1 MWKRAVWQED
11 LQEEEGVIPSN
22 WIDNKTVY
30 WPPGTKA
37 LNAMKARQNP
47 EKNWLKF
54 PLIKVKFSSES
65 KQDCENFDFTTTEEK
80 SDNEDVDFH
89 RKRKY
94 KQREFPDYFPSSVIK
109 DLDEVS
115 MFLTSSSSSIKSI
128 EPKVDMD
135 GKNLNS
141 PFPKF
146 FQEDINSSLFF
157 KDIAHDEVKESGNKL
172 QKLDNVDKF
181 PMSEGKFQKRV
192 LYLLTDI
199 RNEMRNQNRLIEPA
213 SNSEF
218 VNQIRFISSEVEL
231 TEVDKT
237 LDDEK
242 VRLLWVNQLQ
252 LIGGTSLKDKIHK
265 IMLRIFSNSFMATMS
280 MKGKNGKICFKNTN
294 LYGVV
299 KASTIKYDGATEN
312 LINGVLSDFL
322 KYAPFRKG
330 GGKEKKL

>member
-1 MWKRAVWQED
+1 
-11 LQEEEGVIPSN
+11 
-22 WIDNKTVY
+22 
-30 WPPGTKA
+30 
-37 LNAMKARQNP
+37 
-47 EKNWLKF
+47 
-54 PLIKVKFSSES
+54 
-65 KQDCENFDFTTTEEK
+65 
-80 SDNEDVDFH
+80 
-89 RKRKY
+89 
-94 KQREFPDYFPSSVIK
+94 
-109 DLDEVS
+109 
-115 MFLTSSSSSIKSI
+115 
-128 EPKVDMD
+128 
-135 GKNLNS
+135 
-141 PFPKF
+141 
-146 FQEDINSSLFF
+146 
-157 KDIAHDEVKESGNKL
+157 
-172 QKLDNVDKF
+172 
-181 PMSEGKFQKRV
+181 MSEGKFQKRV

-242 VRLLWVNQLQ
+242 VRSLWVNQLQ

>member
-1 MWKRAVWQED
+1 
-11 LQEEEGVIPSN
+11 
-22 WIDNKTVY
+22 
-30 WPPGTKA
+30 
-37 LNAMKARQNP
+37 
-47 EKNWLKF
+47 
-54 PLIKVKFSSES
+54 
-65 KQDCENFDFTTTEEK
+65 
-80 SDNEDVDFH
+80 
-89 RKRKY
+89 
-94 KQREFPDYFPSSVIK
+94 
-109 DLDEVS
+109 

-135 GKNLNS
+135 GNKLNS

-157 KDIAHDEVKESGNKL
+157 EDIAHDEVKESGNKL